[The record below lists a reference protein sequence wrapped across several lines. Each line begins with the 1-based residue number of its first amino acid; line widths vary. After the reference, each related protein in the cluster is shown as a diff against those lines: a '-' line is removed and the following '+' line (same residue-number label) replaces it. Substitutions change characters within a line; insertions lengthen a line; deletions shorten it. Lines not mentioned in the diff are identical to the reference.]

1 MAHLQPRRLRPP
13 SLKPQHPFFK
23 VFGRRVFAEPDGE
36 DRFHELRPLDS
47 SQNLASLFRRY
58 SGGGQVGYVNRFA
71 LLEFLLEKAEEAKI
85 LSDNY
90 VVGIE
95 SLGGWQVLKDL
106 ELIGREKIDVI
117 RVLLTA
123 AIRSSE
129 HLENYDNPDSI
140 WREYAQAGTFTA
152 ILRRLDRLEK
162 EDRE

>member
-1 MAHLQPRRLRPP
+1 MTDEHRKIIRHLVDEYLPHFESGEVPTMEP
-13 SLKPQHPFFK
+13 SGFFM
-23 VFGRRVFAEPDGE
+23 
-36 DRFHELRPLDS
+36 RF
-47 SQNLASLFRRY
+47 
-58 SGGGQVGYVNRFA
+58 
-71 LLEFLLEKAEEAKI
+71 LEKAEEDKI

-90 VVGIE
+90 FVGIE

-129 HLENYDNPDSI
+129 HLENYDNPESI

-152 ILRRLDRLEK
+152 ILRRLDQLEK